1 MLPPPYFG
9 TLRKFVCMQASNM
22 STLWLEEMHL
32 ENTMPRYRQPLAHS
46 MPWQLAN
53 HALVYPQE
61 QLTEVQYSPCLKGPD
76 GLLLTSIVRR
86 CALPILPLYASG
98 IPAYDHYW

>member
-1 MLPPPYFG
+1 M
-9 TLRKFVCMQASNM
+9 CMQASNL

-61 QLTEVQYSPCLKGPD
+61 QLTEVQYSPCLEGAD
-76 GLLLTSIVRR
+76 GLLLNISTEVVDFLS
-86 CALPILPLYASG
+86 CHFMHMEFLPLTTTDDG
-98 IPAYDHYW
+98 